1 MPCSHK
7 VFSHETMKKQDV
19 LRALPA
25 GAMKFGG
32 FLGDKLEICIKQR
45 LEKIRWK
52 HLTEPFFN
60 RNEDDGRWRCEFWG
74 KIIRGAI
81 FAYRATGNA
90 ALRKALDDTVNDI
103 IQAADETGRISSY
116 PADKQTQDWDIW
128 GRKYVAVGLA
138 DYCLEVEN
146 DPKVVE
152 ALRRHILALAAQVKA
167 SGKPLGDFGWHEGL
181 AANSIM
187 GAVVQAARL
196 SNDPEVLDFAK
207 TIYRSGCSRRCNVYD
222 AALNGVPPRYIGNGK
237 AYEMTSCFDSALEL
251 YRETGD
257 PRCLKAARLY
267 WKSVL
272 DTEIFVNGMGG
283 GKDDWG
289 EYWCEGRYAQLRDDR
304 RGGLGETCV
313 AATWVKFSTQLLSVT
328 GDAGIADELERTFY
342 NGIASAMTPDGTWWA
357 HVNTVGP
364 LAGKGWRQKAYDQ
377 IPGFG
382 EDCCVA
388 QGPMGLALAP
398 YIAVMTH
405 DGGATVLL
413 YERNECRIP
422 LDGKAKCELSITGDY
437 AREGKVKV
445 AVRSAPARKF
455 ELRLRIPAWS
465 GAKTVARLNGKAVKG
480 VKAGYL
486 CLDRVWSKGDCVEL
500 EFDMAIRV
508 IEAFDASRR
517 FALRRGPLVLAQD
530 SRLGAV
536 DAPFRPVGGKA
547 VKPPKGI
554 FFAYRFDDGT
564 TVCDFASAG
573 NRYEMRNRLCLWMPM
588 ADANPIR

>member
-1 MPCSHK
+1 MTIHTRK
-7 VFSHETMKKQDV
+7 TKTQDV
-19 LRALPA
+19 LRPLPG

-32 FLGDKLEICIKQR
+32 FLGGKLDLCVKQR

-52 HLTEPFFN
+52 HLTEPFFR

-74 KIIRGAI
+74 KILRSAVY
-81 FAYRATGNA
+81 AWRATGSA
-90 ALRKALDDTVNDI
+90 ALRKALDATVRDI
-103 IQAADETGRISSY
+103 VRAADGAGCISSY

-138 DYCLEVEN
+138 DYCLEVKN

-152 ALRRHILALAAQVKA
+152 ALRRHILALAAQVKVT
-167 SGKPLGDFGWHEGL
+167 GRPLGDFGWHEGL
-181 AANSIM
+181 AANSIL
-187 GAVVQAARL
+187 GTVVQTARR
-196 SNDPEVLDFAK
+196 SGDPEVLGFAK
-207 TIYRSGCSRRCNVYD
+207 EIYGSGCSKRCNVYD
-222 AALNGVPPRYIGNGK
+222 AALAGVPPRHIGNGK
-237 AYEMTSCFDSALEL
+237 AYEMTACFDGALEL

-267 WKSVL
+267 WKSVR

-289 EYWCEGRYAQLRDDR
+289 EYWCDGRYAQLRSGR
-304 RGGLGETCV
+304 FGLGETCV
-313 AATWVKFSTQLLSVT
+313 AATWVKFSMQLLSVT
-328 GDAGIADELERTFY
+328 GEAGIADELERTLY
-342 NGIASAMTPDGTWWA
+342 NGIAGAMTPDGAWWA
-357 HVNTVGP
+357 HLNPAGP
-364 LAGKGWRQKAYDQ
+364 LAGKAWRQRAFDQ

-388 QGPMGLALAP
+388 QGPLGLALAP
-398 YIAVMTH
+398 YVAVMAH
-405 DGGATVLL
+405 DAGATVLL
-413 YERNECRIP
+413 YEPNECRIP
-422 LDGKAKCELSITGDY
+422 LDGGAACELSIAGDY
-437 AREGKVKV
+437 AREGKVAV
-445 AVRSAPARKF
+445 TVRSAPGRTF
-455 ELRLRIPAWS
+455 ELRLRIPVWS
-465 GAKTVARLNGKAVKG
+465 GAKTAVRLNGRAVKG
-480 VKAGYL
+480 VRAGYL
-486 CLDRVWSKGDCVEL
+486 RLDRVWRKGDRVEL
-500 EFDMAIRV
+500 AFDMTVRV

-517 FALRRGPLVLAQD
+517 FALQRGPLVLAQD

-588 ADANPIR
+588 PDATPAR

>member
-1 MPCSHK
+1 
-7 VFSHETMKKQDV
+7 MKMCDV
-19 LRALPA
+19 LQPLPS

-32 FLGDKLEICIKQR
+32 FLGDKLEKCIKQR

-52 HLTEPFFN
+52 HLTAPFFS

-81 FAYRATGNA
+81 YAYRATQDP
-90 ALRKALDDTVNDI
+90 ALKKALDATVKDL
-103 IQAADETGRISSY
+103 IQAADKTGAITSY

-138 DYCLEVEN
+138 DYCLEVKN

-196 SNDPEVLDFAK
+196 SNDPEVLAFAK
-207 TIYRSGCSRRCNVYD
+207 AIYKSGCSKRCNVYD
-222 AALNGVPPRYIGNGK
+222 AALKGVPPQYIGNGK

-257 PRCLKAARLY
+257 PRCLKAAKLY
-267 WKSVL
+267 WKSVR
-272 DTEIFVNGMGG
+272 DNEIFVNGMGG
-283 GKDDWG
+283 GKDTWG
-289 EYWCEGRYAQLRDDR
+289 EYWCGGKYAQLRDEGR
-304 RGGLGETCV
+304 GLGETCV
-313 AATWVKFSTQLLSVT
+313 AATWVKFSMQLLSVT
-328 GDAGIADELERTFY
+328 GDAEIADELERTLY
-342 NGIASAMTPDGTWWA
+342 NGIAGAMMPDGSWWA
-357 HVNTVGP
+357 HLNPVGP
-364 LAGKGWRQKAYDQ
+364 LAGKAWRQKAGDQ

-382 EDCCVA
+382 EDCCLA

-398 YIAVMTH
+398 YVAVMTH
-405 DGGATVLL
+405 DAGVTVLL
-413 YERNECRIP
+413 YEQNKCQVP
-422 LDGKAKCELSITGDY
+422 LNNKEKCELSITGDY

-445 AVRSAPARKF
+445 AIVSAPAKKF

-465 GAKTVARLNGKAVKG
+465 GAKTAVKLNGKAVKG

-486 CLDRVWSKGDCVEL
+486 CLDRVWKKGDCVEV
-500 EFDMAIRV
+500 EFDMTMRV
-508 IEAFDASRR
+508 IDAFDASKR
-517 FALRRGPLVLAQD
+517 FALQRGPLVLAQD

-536 DAPFRPVGGKA
+536 DAPFQPVGGKV
-547 VKPPKGI
+547 VKPPKDV
-554 FFAYRFDDGT
+554 FFAYRFNDGT

-573 NRYEMRNRLCLWMPM
+573 NCYDMRNRLCLWMPK
-588 ADANPIR
+588 A